1 MALYSADIRRLYCF
15 NITQKVSI
23 LIYLEYIYIYILKYI
38 QTVHLAY
45 SLASFYLA

>member
-23 LIYLEYIYIYILKYI
+23 LIYLEYIYILKYI